1 MNPILDLV
9 VKFFSTPA
17 VVLAAVSF
25 VGLLVQ
31 KKSAQEVTAG
41 TFKTVL
47 GFLIMGLG
55 IGGIVSTLGPI
66 SSMFSQA
73 YKLTGYIGWDEP
85 VIAGIAAKLGT
96 HTALIL
102 LFGFILNVILARIT
116 PYKYIYLTGHMLWI
130 HAGEFA
136 LIGWAMGLS
145 SPAIIILGT
154 ILQGIYTTFFP
165 AISQPLIRKMTG
177 NNDIALGHGNT
188 LAYVVSVYIAKLFG
202 KSKVSMEEM
211 PMPKGLEYFR
221 DMAISMSLIML
232 IIAIPAALVAG
243 KGYVETSLSSGQ
255 HYIIYA
261 FLQALGF
268 TAGVL
273 VLLQG
278 VRMLIAE
285 LVPAF
290 RGISLKVVPGA
301 IPALDCPIIIPYG
314 ATSVLMG
321 TVVGTL
327 AQICAVGLFVI
338 LKWPIPLPG
347 MIGSFFVA
355 GHAAVLG
362 NTVGGRRTAVIAAF
376 LSMFLYPVAS
386 SLAYQTK
393 LFGDMAAFGITGLY
407 PGTGD
412 AMFIAAIVRGIGA
425 LFGLG
430 R

>member
-1 MNPILDLV
+1 MSGILDFV
-9 VKFFSTPA
+9 VQFFSTPA
-17 VVLAAVSF
+17 IVLALVSF

-31 KKSAQEVTAG
+31 KKTVQEIVSG

-55 IGGIVSTLGPI
+55 IGGIIDALGPI
-66 SSMFSQA
+66 STMFSTA
-73 YKLTGYIGWDEP
+73 YALEGFVGWDEP
-85 VIAGIAAKLGT
+85 VIAGIAPVLGT
-96 HTALIL
+96 QTALIL

-116 PYKYIYLTGHMLWI
+116 PWKYIYLTGHMLWI

-136 LIGWAMGLS
+136 LIFWAMGLS
-145 SPAIIILGT
+145 TPAVIVLGS
-154 ILQGIYTTFFP
+154 ILQGLYTTIFP
-165 AISQPLIRKMTG
+165 AISQGLIRKMTG
-177 NNDIALGHGNT
+177 NNEIALGHGNT
-188 LAYVVSVYIAKLFG
+188 LAYVVSVRLAQLFG
-202 KSKVSMEEM
+202 KSEVNAEEM
-211 PMPKGLEYFR
+211 PMPKGLEFFR

-232 IIAIPAALVAG
+232 IVAIPAALIAG
-243 KGYVETSLSSGQ
+243 QGYVEAELSGGQ
-255 HYIIYA
+255 NFLMFA
-261 FLQALGF
+261 FLKALGF

-290 RGISLKVVPGA
+290 RGISQSIVPGC

-314 ATSVLMG
+314 TTSVLLG
-321 TVVGTL
+321 TVVGTI
-327 AQICAVGLFVI
+327 AQVVAIIVLVI
-338 LKWPIPLPG
+338 LRWPIPLPS
-347 MIGSFFVA
+347 MIGGFFVA

-362 NTVGGRRTAVIAAF
+362 NIVGGRRTAIIAAF
-376 LSMFLYPVAS
+376 FSMFLYP
-386 SLAYQTK
+386 LAMSMSYQVG
-393 LFGDMAAFGITGLY
+393 LFGDMAEFGITGLY

-425 LFGLG
+425 IFGLG